1 MTPIERCTEHPVK
14 NGAVIDLKTEFLEG
28 PSARLAQG
36 LVMVLALS
44 MFRWRDL
51 GFGLGQNQTEGSRY
65 STCRGCDNLPNAEAM
80 FTLSAAFFSSGLS
93 CMDYVDMAR
102 EPQIFAGTDIGGIVL
117 S

>member
-51 GFGLGQNQTEGSRY
+51 GFGLGQNQTEGSWY
-65 STCRGCDNLPNAEAM
+65 STCRGCDNLPQCRGDVYSLGCIL
-80 FTLSAAFFSSGLS
+80 FQRPVLYGL
-93 CMDYVDMAR
+93 DMAR